1 MKQKK
6 RYKKELKK
14 YGKSTKKATVL
25 KFKDKEEFEEWKR
38 ENNNDIEF
46 VEAVNIPVTEEQR
59 ASMQTTKLSPKI
71 SEQAV
76 NIIQAAGLFPG
87 ATDEAIESYVKEVAK
102 VPASELKKQVEQN
115 RKTAAK
121 KKAEPA
127 RQECPVPQEYVE
139 AGNLIG
145 AMAGLSVEDGDFLHA
160 SEQLKE
166 LANNPNRVAEL
177 FGHCDTTEE
186 LLSTVAGVLEK
197 SKK

>member
-1 MKQKK
+1 M
-6 RYKKELKK
+6 L
-14 YGKSTKKATVL
+14 GLDSL
-25 KFKDKEEFEEWKR
+25 
-38 ENNNDIEF
+38 F
-46 VEAVNIPVTEEQR
+46 VGALLIILIGAFDRAKPCIYIQITTAVRRNSIWHN
-59 ASMQTTKLSPKI
+59 PKM
-71 SEQAV
+71 
-76 NIIQAAGLFPG
+76 
-87 ATDEAIESYVKEVAK
+87 T
-102 VPASELKKQVEQN
+102 
-115 RKTAAK
+115 RK

-186 LLSTVAGVLEK
+186 LLRTVAGVLEK